1 MGWRILISGTLAIGL
16 SWLAGAPAFGA
27 DYPVTATPVDTFTP
41 DPVTVTQGDTVTWT
55 NGGGNHNVHFDDDSF
70 IAPPSPSTDAWLAPR
85 VFSQAGS
92 FAYYC
97 EVHGGPGGNGM
108 SGTVVVTAA
117 PPGGGGG
124 GGGPGPGPGPGPGGD
139 PAPVSSMVGPSKQDV
154 DKLFVRASMNEAGTL
169 TATGAVSVPGASKA
183 YALKRVSRA
192 VTAGQVVKLRLKLRK
207 RALKAVKRVLLR
219 GRKLRAK
226 ITLTAKDATGKET
239 RRKQTVRL
247 TR

>member
-1 MGWRILISGTLAIGL
+1 MSGTLAIGL
-16 SWLAGAPAFGA
+16 SWLACAPAFGA
-27 DYPVTATPVDTFTP
+27 NYTVTVASPRRTFTSS
-41 DPVTVTQGDTVTWT
+41 PVTVTQGDTVTWT
-55 NGGGNHNVHFDDDSF
+55 NGGGIHNVHFDDDSF
-70 IAPPSPSTDAWLAPR
+70 IMPAVRLRPMPAGPTAG
-85 VFSQAGS
+85 FSQPGTYP
-92 FAYYC
+92 YYC
-97 EVHGGPGGNGM
+97 EVHGGPGG
-108 SGTVVVTAA
+108 TACPA
-117 PPGGGGG
+117 RSWSTPRRRVAEAGAAVR
-124 GGGPGPGPGPGPGGD
+124 PGPGPGPGPD

-192 VTAGQVVKLRLKLRK
+192 VTAGQIVKLRLKLRK
-207 RALKAVKRVLLR
+207 QALKAVKRALLR